1 MVAAAAIPH
10 VRIVRVDTK
19 HRDVCFLALSGRC
32 TVTALTTAPSQ
43 ELTFVGRIDRGFD
56 LLGCHFRPGELSVTN
71 KTIEKFV
78 ARAIRLYEQEPGE
91 PRASARLESYVR
103 R

>member
-1 MVAAAAIPH
+1 M
-10 VRIVRVDTK
+10 RSK
-19 HRDVCFLALSGRC
+19 VCFPPESGHSHGKLRRS
-32 TVTALTTAPSQ
+32 VYSQ
-43 ELTFVGRIDRGFD
+43 ELTFVGRIERGFD
-56 LLGCHFRPGELSVTN
+56 LLGCHFRPGELSVTT